1 MRRLARRRGAEKG
14 SRFVISSRRRDV
26 GVRVI
31 VSVDLGVIGD
41 GDGDGD
47 PRR

>member
-1 MRRLARRRGAEKG
+1 
-14 SRFVISSRRRDV
+14 V

-41 GDGDGD
+41 GDGDGNLD
-47 PRR
+47 EDEGG